1 MRIAPTVRR
10 RWKERVAVRARLR
23 RKLLARASR
32 REDES
37 TLARA
42 ILAAVPRGCRGSSR
56 FSHGDRRY
64 RPSLRG
70 EGKVGLISEI
80 EAVEARR
87 ARESDGFTGTPMN
100 SPPGN
105 RYYSSAGSCVFYFAV
120 GGGGGGCE
128 GSGEREVARY
138 GREEYKRLA
147 GRARE
152 LECRPVISGIYRRGC
167 NHKSCSIE

>member
-1 MRIAPTVRR
+1 MVRR
-10 RWKERVAVRARLR
+10 RRKERVAVNARVYVENY
-23 RKLLARASR
+23 SR
-32 REDES
+32 EREDES

-42 ILAAVPRGCRGSSR
+42 ILAAVPRACRGPSRFYTAIVVMGHPISSR
-56 FSHGDRRY
+56 
-64 RPSLRG
+64 RG

-120 GGGGGGCE
+120 GGGGGGGGDCE